1 MATPTGPEPGPA
13 PPQGAAAHGSSTAP
27 GDTAEAESGLTRKRI
42 GLAAG
47 VVLAAVLYLVLP
59 DSLSYEGKVTAA
71 VAALMA
77 AWWMT
82 EAIPLPATAL
92 LPLVLFPV
100 LVGVD
105 IADVAAPYADDVIF
119 LFMGGFML
127 AMAMQRWNLH
137 RRIALAV
144 VAAVGTSPVMLV
156 AGFMLATGFITMW
169 VSNTAT
175 TVMMLPIGLSVLGLV
190 NQLGDGKGDAN
201 FSTSLM
207 LGIAYAAS
215 IGSVSTLIG
224 TPPNAFMAGYLSQNH
239 GIEVGFGQWMMVG
252 LPLAAVFLVVAWFL
266 LTRVIY
272 PPGIR
277 TLPGGRQLIRD
288 QLHEM
293 GPMSRGEW
301 TVLAV
306 FVCAAVSW
314 VGIPLLADTAPIAE
328 ALPWLADISDAGI
341 AMAVAVALFV
351 IPVKPREGVAALDW
365 QTALQLPWGILLL
378 FGGGISLSVRFEE
391 SGLSNWIGEQ
401 VGLLSAVPAWV
412 VVLIVAVLVLLLTE
426 LTSNTATATIFLP
439 VLAGVAVGMN
449 LDVLLLVVPAALAA
463 SLAFMLPVATPPNAI
478 AFGSGYIRIGQMVR
492 AGVWLN
498 ASAVVLIMATM
509 YGVAY
514 WVFSMGG

>member
-1 MATPTGPEPGPA
+1 MEKPTEPGSKPA
-13 PPQGAAAHGSSTAP
+13 TAGEPAGGDSLTSP
-27 GDTAEAESGLTRKRI
+27 GDAAEAESGLPRKRI

-47 VVLAAVLYLVLP
+47 VVLALAVYLLLP
-59 DSLSYEGKVTAA
+59 DSLEHAGKVTAG
-71 VAALMA
+71 VATLMA
-77 AWWMT
+77 VWWMT

-100 LVGVD
+100 LLGAD
-105 IADVAAPYADDVIF
+105 IAEVAAPYADDVIF

-137 RRIALAV
+137 RRIALTV
-144 VAAVGTSPVMLV
+144 VAAVGTSPVMLI

-201 FSTSLM
+201 FATSLM
-207 LGIAYAAS
+207 LGIAYSAS

-239 GIEVGFGQWMMVG
+239 DIDIGFGQWMMVG
-252 LPLAAVFLVVAWFL
+252 LPLAAVFLVVAWLL

-272 PPGIR
+272 PPKIR

-306 FVCAAVSW
+306 FVFAAVSW
-314 VGIPLLADTAPIAE
+314 VAVPLLADTAAIAD

-351 IPVKPREGVAALDW
+351 IPVRPREGVAALDW
-365 QTALQLPWGILLL
+365 PTALQLPWGILLL
-378 FGGGISLSVRFEE
+378 FGGGISLSVQFEE
-391 SGLSNWIGEQ
+391 SGLSSWIGER

-412 VVLIVAVLVLLLTE
+412 VVLIVAALVLLLTE

-478 AFGSGYIRIGQMVR
+478 AFGSGYIRIDQMVR

-498 ASAVVLIMATM
+498 ICALVLIMATM

-514 WVFSMGG
+514 WVFSLGG

>member
-1 MATPTGPEPGPA
+1 MAQPTDPGSTPPSSTGPG
-13 PPQGAAAHGSSTAP
+13 GDSSSTAP
-27 GDTAEAESGLTRKRI
+27 GENAEADTGLPRKRI
-42 GLAAG
+42 GLGAG
-47 VVLAAVLYLVLP
+47 VVLALLVYLVLP
-59 DSLSYEGKVTAA
+59 GSLEHAGKVTAA

-77 AWWMT
+77 VWWMT

-100 LVGVD
+100 LVGAD
-105 IADVAAPYADDVIF
+105 IAAVAAPYANDVIF

-137 RRIALAV
+137 RRIALV
-144 VAAVGTSPVMLV
+144 VVSAVGTGPVMLI
-156 AGFMLATGFITMW
+156 AGFMLATGFLTMW

-190 NQLGDGKGDAN
+190 NQLGEGKGDAN
-201 FSTSLM
+201 FATALM
-207 LGIAYAAS
+207 LGIAYSAS

-239 GIEVGFGQWMMVG
+239 GIEVGFGQWMLVG
-252 LPLAAVFLVVAWFL
+252 LPLAAVFLVVAWLL

-272 PPGIR
+272 PPGISE
-277 TLPGGRQLIRD
+277 LPGGRQLIRD

-301 TVLAV
+301 TVLTV
-306 FVCAAVSW
+306 FVCAAAAW
-314 VGIPLLADTAPIAE
+314 VLVPLMADTAAIAD

-341 AMAVAVALFV
+341 AMAVAVALFL

-378 FGGGISLSVRFEE
+378 FGGGISLSVQFEE
-391 SGLSNWIGEQ
+391 SGLSSWIGER

-412 VVLIVAVLVLLLTE
+412 VVLIVAALVLLLTE
-426 LTSNTATATIFLP
+426 LTSNTATANIFLP
-439 VLAGVAVGMN
+439 VLAGVAVGLN
-449 LDVLLLVVPAALAA
+449 LDIMLLVVPAALAA

-498 ASAVVLIMATM
+498 ICSVVLIMGTM
-509 YGVAY
+509 YGIAY